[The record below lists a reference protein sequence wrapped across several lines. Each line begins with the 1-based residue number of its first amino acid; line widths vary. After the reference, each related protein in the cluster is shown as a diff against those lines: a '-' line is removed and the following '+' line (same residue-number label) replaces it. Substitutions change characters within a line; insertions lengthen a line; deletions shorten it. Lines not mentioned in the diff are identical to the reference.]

1 MAELAWITLGKHPQL
16 GLTASTVNDDFG
28 SAHRLLLDAGFST
41 GHPDFAYVLGDNH
54 PDEVRA
60 TLQQLYD
67 TVASHYVAIDDASLD
82 EAVPTN
88 LAPPRGSEPGHQSA
102 PSPRQPDARA
112 DLAEFTEELS
122 ARLPGSWTVAR
133 HEHQAADEGQI
144 PLSER
149 VWDYGHVSWVLSEF
163 TPRRSA
169 VLTSDSGIELLITDR
184 PLRKHEFLVAAFEP
198 RGTGV
203 DTTTKTPNGIVVSN
217 DPVRAASRVTNRLLP
232 RYQEAV
238 RETRLSQ
245 VAKSV
250 AAGQRVL
257 AEWDA
262 VSDSLCDADH
272 WPLDERYGLRQQV
285 RDAEMWVQFA
295 PFLEHGPALVAHA
308 EQALPLLDPAERAAG
323 HWTYRLRSLR
333 EALTGGT
340 RVQAEFQVV
349 AEALLPDHP
358 RSKAVFADA
367 VSMRNAEGWH
377 YALTW
382 TDNAGVLVD
391 MARAE
396 KALPTPPPRPL
407 RVRPAR
413 SVRAEAARAWSPH
426 AARQITTAIETN
438 AGPPAIR
445 FFNSSRPP
453 RTR

>member
-16 GLTASTVNDDFG
+16 GLTASTIHDDFG
-28 SAHRLLLDAGFST
+28 SADRLLLDAGFST
-41 GHPDFAYVLGDNH
+41 GHPDFAYVLGDSR

-60 TLQQLYD
+60 TLQPLYSA
-67 TVASHYVAIDDASLD
+67 VASHYVAIDDAALD
-82 EAVPTN
+82 GPMPTN
-88 LAPPRGSEPGHQSA
+88 PGPPRGSEPAHPPT
-102 PSPRQPDARA
+102 PSPRRPDSRA
-112 DLAEFTEELS
+112 DLAEFAEELS
-122 ARLPGSWTVAR
+122 GRLPGSWTSAV
-133 HEHQAADEGQI
+133 HEHVAEEGQL

-149 VWDYGHVSWVLSEF
+149 VWDYGHVSWALSEF
-163 TPRRSA
+163 TTHRSA
-169 VLTSDSGIELLITDR
+169 VLTSDSGIELLVTDR

-198 RGTGV
+198 RGSRF
-203 DTTTKTPNGIVVSN
+203 DTTTRTPNGIVVST
-217 DPVRAASRVTNRLLP
+217 DPVRAAFRVTTRLLP

-285 RDAEMWVQFA
+285 RDAEMWAQFA

-308 EQALPLLDPAERAAG
+308 EEELPLLDPTERAAG
-323 HWTYRLRSLR
+323 RWAYRLRTLR
-333 EALTGGT
+333 EALDGGAQ
-340 RVQAEFQVV
+340 VQAEFQVV

-367 VSMRNAEGWH
+367 VAMRNAEGWH
-377 YALTW
+377 YTLTW
-382 TDNAGVLVD
+382 MDNAGVLVD
-391 MARAE
+391 IARAD
-396 KALPTPPPRPL
+396 KAPPAPPTRPL
-407 RVRPAR
+407 LEQQVR
-413 SVRAEAARAWSPH
+413 STRAEAARSWSPH
-426 AARQITTAIETN
+426 AARQITAAIEKN

-453 RTR
+453 RSR

>member
-16 GLTASTVNDDFG
+16 GLTASTIHDDFG
-28 SAHRLLLDAGFST
+28 SANQLLLNAGFST

-60 TLQQLYD
+60 TLQQLYNS
-67 TVASHYVAIDDASLD
+67 VASHYVAIDDASLD
-82 EAVPTN
+82 EAKPTN
-88 LAPPRGSEPGHQSA
+88 PDPPRGAEHADQSA
-102 PSPRQPDARA
+102 LSRRRPDTRA
-112 DLAEFTEELS
+112 DPAEFAMELS
-122 ARLPGSWTVAR
+122 ARLPGSWAVAL
-133 HEHQAADEGQI
+133 HEHGADEGQI
-144 PLSER
+144 PLSEQ
-149 VWDYGHVSWVLSEF
+149 VWDYGHVSWALSEF
-163 TPRRSA
+163 TSYRSA
-169 VLTSDSGIELLITDR
+169 VLTSDSGIELLVTDR

-198 RGTGV
+198 RGSGL
-203 DTTTKTPNGIVVSN
+203 DTITKTPNGIVVSN
-217 DPVRAASRVTNRLLP
+217 DPVRAASRVTTRLLP

-285 RDAEMWVQFA
+285 RDAEMWAQFA

-308 EQALPLLDPAERAAG
+308 EQTLPLLDPAERAAG
-323 HWTYRLRSLR
+323 HWAYRLRSLR
-333 EALTGGT
+333 EALEGGT
-340 RVQAEFQVV
+340 RVQAEFHVV

-367 VSMRNAEGWH
+367 VAMRNAEGWH
-377 YALTW
+377 YPLTW
-382 TDNAGVLVD
+382 MDNAGVLVD
-391 MARAE
+391 IARAD
-396 KALPTPPPRPL
+396 KAPPPPTTRPL
-407 RVRPAR
+407 RAQQVR
-413 SVRAEAARAWSPH
+413 STRAEAALSWSPH
-426 AARQITTAIETN
+426 AARQITAAIEKN

-445 FFNSSRPP
+445 FFNSNRPP
-453 RTR
+453 RSR